1 MSTSTQQST
10 NDNRMQIYNLIVT
23 AGNVKIDY
31 GYYSQ
36 VALNIKLTTLLADYS
51 GMGGRVITIKEAI
64 VQLVGDKSAAEHAH
78 DQIKSAVI
86 SYSGY

>member
-36 VALNIKLTTLLADYS
+36 VALNIKLTTLLADCN
-51 GMGGRVITIKEAI
+51 GMVDRVITIKETI
-64 VQLVGDKSAAEHAH
+64 VQLVDDKSAAEHAH
-78 DQIKSAVI
+78 DQIKLAVI